1 MPRLVVLA
9 VAAATNCGCSDE
21 PTPREVQNAR
31 AFEALLTAVS
41 VRNAKEFEQ
50 DARLIDQR
58 HDEGEISDAK
68 YRELAEIIEK
78 GRAGDWAAAEKRA
91 YEFRTQFDDTGSFFD

>member
-1 MPRLVVLA
+1 MA
-9 VAAATNCGCSDE
+9 VSISGCSNE
-21 PTPREVQNAR
+21 PTPRQVQNAR

-41 VRNAKEFEQ
+41 LHHAKEFEQ

-58 HDEGEISDAK
+58 HDAGEISDAK

-91 YEFRTQFDDTGSFFD
+91 YEFRKQFGDSGSFFE

>member
-1 MPRLVVLA
+1 MPRLVVLV
-9 VAAATNCGCSDE
+9 VATATNCGCSGE

-31 AFEALLTAVS
+31 AFEALLSAVS
-41 VRNAKEFEQ
+41 IRNPKEFEQ

-58 HDEGEISDAK
+58 HDAGEISDAK
-68 YRELAEIIEK
+68 YTELAEIIEK

-91 YEFRTQFDDTGSFFD
+91 YKFRAQFGDSGSFFD